1 VHIEQVYIAPGAE
14 HAIAA
19 TLAVAC
25 KELSGAR
32 PADPSPPLVLSA
44 FTSSPTPTPLYND
57 LGFAPVGNEVG
68 GPQVVGL
75 SLPPPPVWYM
85 KQGGVHKL
93 LQNVYK

>member
-1 VHIEQVYIAPGAE
+1 VHIEQVYTAPGAE

-32 PADPSPPLVLSA
+32 PADHSPPALVLSA
-44 FTSSPTPTPLYND
+44 FTSSPTSLYKD
-57 LGFAPVGNEVG
+57 LGFAPIGNEVG
-68 GPQVVGL
+68 GLQMVG
-75 SLPPPPVWYM
+75 SSVPPTPVWYM
-85 KQGGVHKL
+85 KQAGVHKL